1 MAMAVLITTQVLTE
15 GRFLTEA
22 IIITIVSFFAY
33 GAVVSSEVRMALTL
47 VLFFKRG
54 TFWRLSTLYRTD
66 DVTLARGCTDFQ
78 IF

>member
-1 MAMAVLITTQVLTE
+1 MCKPFVTVTDSNVPFLGARSMAMAVLITTQVLTE

-33 GAVVSSEVRMALTL
+33 GTVVSCEVRMALTL

-54 TFWRLSTLYRTD
+54 TFW
-66 DVTLARGCTDFQ
+66 
-78 IF
+78 